1 MTFQIPVI
9 LITKKTKTMG
19 TEVELFSRLIHYE
32 NVIYMLVSLSL
43 NLIVVTV
50 IIFPKFVL
58 KRRKDFAISLYLFNF
73 VIFAL
78 CYVLSKTEISFGA
91 GIGLFAVFTMLRF
104 RSEMLNMQDM
114 TYLLIIISIGFV
126 NATFNGSISLVE
138 IVLLNIGLCSMIFI
152 LDYKLGQQKLKCK
165 KIKYG
170 NLELIKPEKNIELL
184 IDLSLQTGLDI
195 IKVRI
200 DSIDLNERIANVKV
214 YYRDVELINGATKQD
229 FIKWKSFGSIFK
241 KGPVLEKN

>member
-1 MTFQIPVI
+1 M
-9 LITKKTKTMG
+9 
-19 TEVELFSRLIHYE
+19 ESEEELFFQLMHYE
-32 NVIYMLVSLSL
+32 NLIYMLVSLSL
-43 NLIVVTV
+43 NLVVV
-50 IIFPKFVL
+50 SAIIFPKFIL

-104 RSEMLNMQDM
+104 RSEMLNIQDM

-126 NATFNGSISLVE
+126 NATFSGAISFVE
-138 IVLLNIGLCSMIFI
+138 IVLLNIGMCSMIYL

-170 NLELIKPEKNIELL
+170 NLELIKPDKNIDLL
-184 IDLSLQTGLDI
+184 KDLSIQTGLDI
-195 IKVRI
+195 LKVRI
-200 DSIDLNERIANVKV
+200 DSIDFNEKIANVKV
-214 YYRDVELINGATKQD
+214 YYRDVDFKNGAIKSD
-229 FIKWKSFGSIFK
+229 SIKWKSFRSIFK

>member
-1 MTFQIPVI
+1 M
-9 LITKKTKTMG
+9 
-19 TEVELFSRLIHYE
+19 ESEEELFFQLIHYE
-32 NVIYMLVSLSL
+32 NLIYMLVSLSL
-43 NLIVVTV
+43 NLVVV
-50 IIFPKFVL
+50 SAIIFPKFIL

-104 RSEMLNMQDM
+104 RSEMLNIQDM

-126 NATFNGSISLVE
+126 NATFSGAISFVE
-138 IVLLNIGLCSMIFI
+138 IVLLNIGMCSMIYL

-170 NLELIKPEKNIELL
+170 NLELIKPDKNIDLL
-184 IDLSLQTGLDI
+184 KDLSIQTGLDI
-195 IKVRI
+195 LKVRI
-200 DSIDLNERIANVKV
+200 DSIDFNEKIANVKV
-214 YYRDVELINGATKQD
+214 YYRDVDFKNGAIKSD
-229 FIKWKSFGSIFK
+229 SIKWKSFRSIFK